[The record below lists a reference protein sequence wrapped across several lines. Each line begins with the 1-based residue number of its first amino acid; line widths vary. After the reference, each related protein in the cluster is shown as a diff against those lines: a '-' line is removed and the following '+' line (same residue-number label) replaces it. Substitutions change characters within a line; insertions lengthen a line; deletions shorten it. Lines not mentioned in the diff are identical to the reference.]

1 MSSVKRLNERYHK
14 LIKIINQHNLLYHTY
29 DSPIISDLE
38 YDELYNELKNIE
50 SENPKIIISDSP
62 TQRVGSDLLSSF
74 DKKKHDKPMLSLS
87 NAAYQSDF
95 EDFYIKLLSSI
106 RLSAIN
112 FLQNLSLMD
121 LLLGYHMKMVNILMP
136 PQEEMVLLVKM

>member
-1 MSSVKRLNERYHK
+1 MSSVKRLNERYQK

-74 DKKKHDKPMLSLS
+74 DKKHDKPMLSLS

-95 EDFYIKLLSSI
+95 EDFYSKLLSSTG
-106 RLSAIN
+106 LSAIN

-121 LLLGYHMKMVNILMP
+121 LQSAYHMKMVNILMP